1 MRHEMFLFQN
11 KRLHAVILGLLPSLF
26 LLFVACN
33 QSEQVLPTIIP
44 LATVP
49 ALEYTAVTAT
59 SPAPANHPSATA
71 TVELP
76 PTFDLSQQATPIPES
91 QPAAV
96 ATTPTPVP
104 DNPRRPNYQIEVALD
119 YAGRTAQI
127 TQTVTLVNG
136 SPDHWPSLVF
146 HAAPAHWPG
155 FFELEQV
162 TLTTTSI
169 PVAVTPVINNT
180 MIHLPLSN
188 PLLAGETAQ
197 VQFRYRLNLP
207 RLDSLGWGPIG
218 NAGWSPELIQM
229 GDWYPSLVPYD
240 AAAGRW
246 QTWQYVPVGDPV
258 RNELADFEVAITT
271 DPNVVIAAPGY
282 QSTAGDTRT
291 YRLENGRAFAFLA
304 SPHYTTIEGYSQNTP
319 VRVYVLG
326 RNLSQAPV
334 VLNTAVQSLNLFRDR
349 FGPYPHNEL
358 IIAENGFLTA
368 MEYSAII
375 SLSGFA
381 FREYNNSPRSLLTP
395 ITAHEVAHQ
404 WWYSAV
410 GNDQVLEPW
419 LDEALCMFAEL
430 LYFEAY
436 HPDDVAWWWQYRVH
450 RWQPTGYVDATIYDY
465 GNSPDFVHD
474 MYSQAAYFM
483 RDLRAEM
490 GEANFNSF
498 LRAYYHQHQNQI
510 ATADDFFALAQSYSS
525 SDLTPLVGRY
535 FATVPSVLSTP

>member
-1 MRHEMFLFQN
+1 MHHETIFVQN
-11 KRLHAVILGLLPSLF
+11 KRLQAVIWGLLSLPI
-26 LLFVACN
+26 LLLVVACN
-33 QSEQVLPTIIP
+33 QSDRVLPTAIP
-44 LATVP
+44 TVP
-49 ALEYTAVTAT
+49 APEYTAVTAT
-59 SPAPANHPSATA
+59 SPAPTNHPPTPSTID
-71 TVELP
+71 LP
-76 PTFDLSQQATPIPES
+76 PTLDLSQQTTPIPES
-91 QPAAV
+91 QPTAVSTTAA
-96 ATTPTPVP
+96 PVP
-104 DNPRRPNYQIEVALD
+104 DNLRRPNYQIEVALD
-119 YAGRTAQI
+119 YAGRTAHI
-127 TQTVTLVNG
+127 TQTVTLTNN
-136 SPDHWPSLVF
+136 SPDHWSFLIF

-162 TLTTTSI
+162 TLTTTTI
-169 PVAVTPVINNT
+169 PVAITPVINNT

-197 VQFRYRLNLP
+197 VQFRYHLSLP
-207 RLDSLGWGPIG
+207 RLDSLGWGPVG

-271 DPNVVIAAPGY
+271 DTNVVIAAPGY
-282 QSTAGDTRT
+282 LSTIGDTRT

-326 RNLSQAPV
+326 RNLSLAPI
-334 VLNTAVQSLNLFRDR
+334 VLNTAVQSMNLFLNR
-349 FGPYPHNEL
+349 FGPYPHDEL

-450 RWQPTGYVDATIYDY
+450 RWRPTGYVDATIYDFD
-465 GNSPDFVHD
+465 NSPDFVHD

-498 LRAYYHQHQNQI
+498 LRAYYHQYQNQI
-510 ATADDFFALAQSYSS
+510 ATADDFFALAQSYSN

-535 FATVPSVLSTP
+535 FATLPSVLSIP